1 MKKKVLLISNYF
13 HFKQEKSSNRYRELA
28 EMLAREDIEVEV
40 ITSKFYQRTYEHR
53 TNFDELIKDI
63 PFKATFIDEL
73 GYKKSICLERLQ
85 SSRNFAKNLL
95 KYLETQ
101 EKPDLIYQVV
111 PTLDSASLVSKFA
124 EKNNISLVID
134 VQDLWP
140 EAFKMAINIPIISDL
155 AFLPFQIQANRIYKR
170 ADAVCAVSETYLQR
184 VLSVNHKV
192 KDSAAA
198 YIGINLSEFDKNVK
212 ENMYE
217 KDDRVK
223 LAYCGSLAKSYD
235 IPLVIDALALLDNP
249 PLFIVMGGGNDKEK
263 FEKYAKEKNVE
274 TIFTGFIPYSQMCGI
289 LCSCDITIN
298 PIIGSSVASII
309 NKHGDYAAC
318 GLPVINTQNSEE
330 YCALI
335 EEYNMGVNSVNGTAN
350 DLADKIKYL
359 VDNPE
364 LRTQMGKN
372 ARLCAEEKF
381 DRQQTYKRIVRLIE
395 GLL

>member
-1 MKKKVLLISNYF
+1 MKKMTGLNWHIV
-13 HFKQEKSSNRYRELA
+13 
-28 EMLAREDIEVEV
+28 
-40 ITSKFYQRTYEHR
+40 
-53 TNFDELIKDI
+53 
-63 PFKATFIDEL
+63 
-73 GYKKSICLERLQ
+73 
-85 SSRNFAKNLL
+85 
-95 KYLETQ
+95 
-101 EKPDLIYQVV
+101 DL
-111 PTLDSASLVSKFA
+111 
-124 EKNNISLVID
+124 
-134 VQDLWP
+134 
-140 EAFKMAINIPIISDL
+140 
-155 AFLPFQIQANRIYKR
+155 
-170 ADAVCAVSETYLQR
+170 
-184 VLSVNHKV
+184 
-192 KDSAAA
+192 
-198 YIGINLSEFDKNVK
+198 
-212 ENMYE
+212 
-217 KDDRVK
+217 
-223 LAYCGSLAKSYD
+223 LAKSYD